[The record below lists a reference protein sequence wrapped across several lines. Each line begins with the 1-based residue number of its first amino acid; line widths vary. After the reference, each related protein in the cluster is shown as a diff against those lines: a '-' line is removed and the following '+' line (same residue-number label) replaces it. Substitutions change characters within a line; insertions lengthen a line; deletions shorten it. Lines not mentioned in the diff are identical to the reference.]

1 MTTIKLVS
9 YLVFLFLL
17 AIWLGAAFHDTYSTN
32 ATWYKNPLTH
42 IKHINNY
49 PIPGALNPWPLSTAL
64 LTLGTI
70 LCFILFLNYNGPG
83 KRYAQVALVGTLAIL
98 ISTFLYFVP
107 GLIRMFG
114 KTSSYTDGQL
124 ITMSHQW
131 VILNVIRL
139 VLLMVLFITG
149 LVGLAKFY
157 KH

>member
-17 AIWLGAAFHDTYSTN
+17 AIWMGAAFQDTYSTN
-32 ATWYKNPLTH
+32 GTWYKDPLTH
-42 IKHINNY
+42 IKHLNSH
-49 PIPGALNPWPLSTAL
+49 PVPGALNPWPLTTAL

-70 LCFILFLNYNGPG
+70 ISLILFINYNGPG
-83 KRYAQVALVGTLAIL
+83 KWHAQLAIGGTLIVL

-114 KTSSYTDGQL
+114 KTANFTDDQL

-131 VILNVIRL
+131 VIWNVIRL
-139 VLLMVLFITG
+139 ILLMVLFITG
-149 LVGLAKFY
+149 LIGLVKFY
-157 KH
+157 KP